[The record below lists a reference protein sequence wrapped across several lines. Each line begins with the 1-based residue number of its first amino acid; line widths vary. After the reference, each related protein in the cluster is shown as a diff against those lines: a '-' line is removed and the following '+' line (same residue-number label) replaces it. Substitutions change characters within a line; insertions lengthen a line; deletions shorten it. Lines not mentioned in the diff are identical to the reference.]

1 MMRLSIVLASVLVLL
16 GSFASGVEVVV
27 DDYEYDSIQ
36 YDITEDEL
44 IKWLEEMDYDIS
56 DNTKVQGVS
65 DLLDLITSSNG
76 IEPIVDYDYVI
87 KDGDAEIVEKETE
100 NELEY
105 PDIIYQDTISV
116 EENIES
122 EKETSVGDN
131 LDKDTEVVW
140 VPVAIEYDYEV
151 AETGDLMELFD
162 DEETELEYHQDET
175 YQLFVQKAMDT
186 SVKFQTLYQEQRIFN
201 IILLSGVSLICL
213 IVMFGMISLAVSIFN
228 KSGSP
233 NPTINDGNVKLVK
246 TNGIVKSY
254 AKIPVEVRNML
265 PSNVAYKELYE
276 V

>member
-1 MMRLSIVLASVLVLL
+1 ML

-56 DNTKVQGVS
+56 SDNTKVQGVS
-65 DLLDLITSSNG
+65 DLHDLITSSNG
-76 IEPIVDYDYVI
+76 IEPIVDYDYVV

-105 PDIIYQDTISV
+105 PDIIYQDIISV

-131 LDKDTEVVW
+131 LDKDTEVAW
-140 VPVAIEYDYEV
+140 VPVAIAYDYEV

-233 NPTINDGNVKLVK
+233 NPTINDGNVKLIK
-246 TNGIVKSY
+246 TDGIVKSY
-254 AKIPVEVRNML
+254 AKIPW
-265 PSNVAYKELYE
+265 K
-276 V
+276 

>member
-1 MMRLSIVLASVLVLL
+1 
-16 GSFASGVEVVV
+16 
-27 DDYEYDSIQ
+27 
-36 YDITEDEL
+36 
-44 IKWLEEMDYDIS
+44 MDYDVS
-56 DNTKVQGVS
+56 DNIKVQGVS
-65 DLLDLITSSNG
+65 DLLDLITSSKG
-76 IEPIVDYDYVI
+76 IEPIVAYDYVI
-87 KDGDAEIVEKETE
+87 KDVDDEIVEKEAK

-105 PDIIYQDTISV
+105 KDIIYQDTISV
-116 EENIES
+116 DENIEI
-122 EKETSVGDN
+122 ERETSVEDN

-151 AETGDLMELFD
+151 AETGDLMELID
-162 DEETELEYHQDET
+162 DEETELEYHQDDT

-228 KSGSP
+228 KSGTP

-246 TNGIVKSY
+246 SDGIVKSY